1 MHRPHRGGDGPGL
14 AGGPG
19 LDRRATD
26 PAGLGRGR
34 HGLSLAGE
42 GPVHH
47 GPRDRLTDPDGEL
60 LQVGELGAPGQ
71 ALGPEDL
78 LEEMFRDPLD
88 QRLLIDDDRGRID
101 DVSHP

>member
-1 MHRPHRGGDGPGL
+1 LG
-14 AGGPG
+14 
-19 LDRRATD
+19 RRAAD
-26 PAGLGRGR
+26 PAGLGRGGD
-34 HGLSLAGE
+34 GLGLAGE

-47 GPRDRLTDPDGEL
+47 GPRDRPTDLDGEF

-71 ALGPEDL
+71 AVGPEDL

-88 QRLLIDDDRGRID
+88 EVLLIDDDRGRID